1 MIPKMFKNNARNEI
15 MVEMILSYK
24 VASYDHSKIRQED
37 SEVIEDVEDLRWR
50 AKHDGIR
57 KIDIRDYEFDD
68 LPNHMIYE
76 SIAQNFDV
84 IHQEIE
90 AGKEKL
96 RQKSGTQIID
106 VDMDKVEGLDTIDI
120 ELEEL
125 ERVTKCWE
133 KVAPTFMESMINNAE
148 KENGAT
154 FWEMIPALDEL
165 EKIFTLDEN
174 EKEEAMASL
183 NAILKEKTVDMFI
196 ESSMANEETEYAEDD
211 EEAGLN

>member
-1 MIPKMFKNNARNEI
+1 MIPKMFNNNARIEI

-148 KENGAT
+148 K
-154 FWEMIPALDEL
+154 
-165 EKIFTLDEN
+165 
-174 EKEEAMASL
+174 
-183 NAILKEKTVDMFI
+183 
-196 ESSMANEETEYAEDD
+196 
-211 EEAGLN
+211 